1 MADKWIPELEKK
13 KKTRKQ
19 IGKAIL
25 QIEESLTQPESTA
38 GYSGNSR

>member
-1 MADKWIPELEKK
+1 MADKWIPELEK